1 MVVRAEKKQVLP
13 ADTRI
18 NVRYGGNPDG
28 EPYQLGMPRTP
39 QAVSCMEDNAAG
51 GVPNVEMAT
60 AGAGGNDGESDS
72 DDSVFKL
79 RCGLYTQGPAR
90 LDVTATGY
98 EPIKD
103 EKLSFETKD
112 HCEVE
117 KVFTLVPVAPDAGM

>member
-1 MVVRAEKKQVLP
+1 LVVKAETGPLP

-28 EPYQLGMPRTP
+28 EPYELGKSRTP
-39 QAVSCMEDNAAG
+39 QAVSCLEDTTPG
-51 GVPNVEMAT
+51 
-60 AGAGGNDGESDS
+60 GAGSEDTPTGDAGTGGANGNAPDLG
-72 DDSVFKL
+72 VLYL

-103 EKLSFETKD
+103 EQLSFEDK
-112 HCEVE
+112 HCEV
-117 KVFTLVPVAPDAGM
+117 KKTFVLTPLKPDAGM